1 MSTYDFC
8 DVFTLHFQI
17 HRIQVWYICRR
28 FVFDP
33 YGKCWQIYH
42 TWIKVERICYGPQ
55 DAFLCQGQFPDG
67 YGWPLPDATQ
77 LQFTFPV
84 PCMKYRVLYCLY
96 YKNGYG
102 LWNPNKLTR
111 MSFEMFVWNVCVCFL
126 FISKDGLTFI
136 AKWKG
141 LKLVSGQLIPQINA
155 ADQFYLSTNFDD
167 LKDWIRTWH
176 GGTLIILIILDTL
189 THLMRNL

>member
-17 HRIQVWYICRR
+17 HRIQVWYICLR

-111 MSFEMFVWNVCVCFL
+111 MSFEMFVWNVCVCVFSSFPKMDWHSL
-126 FISKDGLTFI
+126 RSER
-136 AKWKG
+136 
-141 LKLVSGQLIPQINA
+141 VSNWFPVNWFRRSMQQINFTCR
-155 ADQFYLSTNFDD
+155 Q
-167 LKDWIRTWH
+167 
-176 GGTLIILIILDTL
+176 TL
-189 THLMRNL
+189 TTWKIGYALDMVEH